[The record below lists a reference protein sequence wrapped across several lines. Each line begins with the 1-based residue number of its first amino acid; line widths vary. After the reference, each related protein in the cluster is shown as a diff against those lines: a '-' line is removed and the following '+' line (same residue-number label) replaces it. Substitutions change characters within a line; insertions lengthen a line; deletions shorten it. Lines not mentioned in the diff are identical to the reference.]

1 MIIILI
7 IIAIIQNLVT
17 EAGNQLIQIEKRT
30 RDPTKPKEPKTNKEV
45 GNRSTCAQVCGY
57 SQIQM

>member
-30 RDPTKPKEPKTNKEV
+30 RDPTKPKESKTNKEV

-57 SQIQM
+57 YQIQM

>member
-30 RDPTKPKEPKTNKEV
+30 RDPT
-45 GNRSTCAQVCGY
+45 CAKVCGY
-57 SQIQM
+57 YQMQM